1 MPYHRRNKKRH
12 RNKSSPQVLSSPK
25 KHRSSKPDCDETKEL
40 TEPSDSESV
49 IDSIIDSTLNS
60 TLEDSSCMQSI
71 PNTSAMISEQNI
83 EQPVDMSQTSQDG
96 ASHVAEI
103 GAPQQLVGAGPGVI
117 DPSTLNAA
125 LPINFNPQQMMN
137 FAQSLPQ
144 THIQQLPQALPYP
157 GLSEDDIMRVA
168 IKIKM
173 LLRDEINELVE
184 QRVELV
190 VAPLKNELDSVKASL
205 ANVEKVLKESLIR
218 NDELEQY
225 SRRSCLRITGIA
237 ESANEDV
244 SKIVLDL
251 WRRIKVDITPQ
262 DIDRAHRVG
271 RLRDNHDVGSQS
283 RNQNKGRE
291 IIVKFT
297 NSSARLKY
305 LKGRVVLRDENARI
319 YINEDLTKARRDL
332 AYECRRLQKSKC
344 INKTWIYN
352 GNVFINDNSDNK
364 LRITR
369 IEDLQR
375 FQPNSADISDR

>member
-12 RNKSSPQVLSSPK
+12 RNKSSPQILSSPK
-25 KHRSSKPDCDETKEL
+25 KHRQSKPDCDETIEL

-49 IDSIIDSTLNS
+49 IDSIVDSTLNS
-60 TLEDSSCMQSI
+60 TLEDNPCMQSI
-71 PNTSAMISEQNI
+71 SNTSAMISEQNI
-83 EQPVDMSQTSQDG
+83 GQPVDMSQISQNA
-96 ASHVAEI
+96 ASHVAQM
-103 GAPQQLVGAGPGVI
+103 GAPQQLAGAGPSVI
-117 DPSTLNAA
+117 DPSSTNAA
-125 LPINFNPQQMMN
+125 PPMNFNSQQMMN
-137 FAQSLPQ
+137 FAQPLPQ
-144 THIQQLPQALPYP
+144 TNMQQLPQAFSYP

-184 QRVELV
+184 QRVALA
-190 VAPLKNELDSVKASL
+190 VAPLKNELDSIKTSL
-205 ANVEKVLKESLIR
+205 ANVEKALKESFIR

-251 WRRIKVDITPQ
+251 SRRIKVDITPQ

-271 RLRDNHDVGSQS
+271 RPRDNRGVGSQS
-283 RNQNKGRE
+283 RDSNKGRE

-297 NSSARLKY
+297 NTSARLKY
-305 LKGRVVLRDENARI
+305 LKGRVALRDENAHI
-319 YINEDLTKARRDL
+319 YINEDLTKVRRDL
-332 AYECRRLQKSKC
+332 AYECRRLQKSKR

-352 GNVFINDNSDNK
+352 GHVFINDNSDNK
-364 LRITR
+364 LRITST
-369 IEDLQR
+369 EDLQR
-375 FQPNSADISDR
+375 FQPVSADISDR

>member
-40 TEPSDSESV
+40 AEPSDSESV
-49 IDSIIDSTLNS
+49 IDSIVDSTLNS
-60 TLEDSSCMQSI
+60 TLEDSSCMQSMQSI
-71 PNTSAMISEQNI
+71 SNTSAMISEQNI
-83 EQPVDMSQTSQDG
+83 EQPVDMSQTSQNG
-96 ASHVAEI
+96 ASQVAEI
-103 GAPQQLVGAGPGVI
+103 GVPQQLVGAGPDVI
-117 DPSTLNAA
+117 DPSTMNAA

-251 WRRIKVDITPQ
+251 SRRIKVDITPQ

-271 RLRDNHDVGSQS
+271 RLRDNHGLGSQS
-283 RNQNKGRE
+283 RKQNKGRE

-305 LKGRVVLRDENARI
+305 LHA
-319 YINEDLTKARRDL
+319 YISMK
-332 AYECRRLQKSKC
+332 
-344 INKTWIYN
+344 I
-352 GNVFINDNSDNK
+352 
-364 LRITR
+364 
-369 IEDLQR
+369 
-375 FQPNSADISDR
+375 